1 MANWYDNLPNL
12 GFDWSSVFSGNT
24 GTGNTGGTTGTGGT
38 SQNMSLN
45 DLTNWLQNKQVAG
58 YQEYDPSWQLNMK
71 SAYDA
76 QADAFNQYQQNVSGL
91 QGLLGNLTQ
100 QAQQSAQGL
109 QDTFGQ
115 AQDYIT
121 QAMGSY
127 DPNQW
132 NNYMQTG
139 QVAQPIQDKMQ
150 SMYDLQMQNYMQTL
164 NQQLDRSMQDM
175 MNRRAFGGVS
185 GSNVTAD
192 MSNRLFQS
200 AADQARMASNTYGS
214 EMIQN
219 LLAEPYRQH
228 AAQLEGLQAQLGL
241 GQGLGGLANLLGQ
254 SELSN
259 WGAQAGWGATVPQY
273 TAPMFGMAQQ
283 LATIPTMM
291 REAYATPLL
300 QMWDALKKSATSKEI
315 GKMNIDASDN
325 DYSWLGGVGSLIGA
339 IGGLF

>member
-175 MNRRAFGGVS
+175 INRRAFGGVS

-200 AADQARMASNTYGS
+200 AADQARMASNTYGW

-300 QMWDALKKSATSKEI
+300 QMWDALEKSATSKEI

>member
-1 MANWYDNLPNL
+1 MANWYDGLPNL
-12 GFDWSSVFSGNT
+12 GFDWGSVFSGNT
-24 GTGNTGGTTGTGGT
+24 STGNTGGTGGT
-38 SQNMSLN
+38 SQNMSL
-45 DLTNWLQNKQVAG
+45 DQLTNWLQNKNVAG
-58 YQEYDPSWQLNMK
+58 YQKYDPSWQLNLK

-76 QADAFNQYQQNVSGL
+76 QADAFNQYQQNVGGL

-132 NNYMQTG
+132 SNYMQTG

-164 NQQLDRSMQDM
+164 NRQYDRAMQDM

-192 MSNRLFQS
+192 LANRLFQT
-200 AADQARMASNTYGS
+200 AGDQARMASNTYGS

-241 GQGLGGLANLLGQ
+241 GRGLGGLANLLGQ
-254 SELSN
+254 SQLSN

-273 TAPMFGMAQQ
+273 TAPMFSMSQQ

-300 QMWDALKKSATSKEI
+300 QMWDALQKAATSEKI
-315 GKMNIDASDN
+315 GQMQVDASDN

>member
-300 QMWDALKKSATSKEI
+300 QMWDALEKSATSKEI